1 MACCSRLQAKI
12 FERRALE
19 ESMSCTATAVP
30 VGRGPELLGQTVV
43 VIGGSSGMGLET
55 ARRARVEGAR
65 LILTAR
71 DPERLKL
78 AAGELE
84 PLSTAT
90 FDANDPA
97 AIKRFFDGLP
107 GTIDHVM
114 VTAGGPH
121 YARLLDMDYEQA
133 RRDLDTHMLQMLEI
147 ARNAAHKGR
156 PGGTLG

>member
-19 ESMSCTATAVP
+19 ESMSGTATAVP

-71 DPERLKL
+71 DPELLKKL
-78 AAGELE
+78 DAVAGRVL
-84 PLSTAT
+84 
-90 FDANDPA
+90 
-97 AIKRFFDGLP
+97 
-107 GTIDHVM
+107 
-114 VTAGGPH
+114 
-121 YARLLDMDYEQA
+121 
-133 RRDLDTHMLQMLEI
+133 
-147 ARNAAHKGR
+147 GR
-156 PGGTLG
+156 